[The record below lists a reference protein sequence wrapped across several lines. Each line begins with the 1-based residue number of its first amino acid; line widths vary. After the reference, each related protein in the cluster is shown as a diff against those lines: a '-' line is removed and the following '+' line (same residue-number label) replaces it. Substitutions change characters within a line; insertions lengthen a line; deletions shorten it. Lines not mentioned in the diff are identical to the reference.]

1 MYLVNSLASPFFGI
15 SNKILIDI
23 AYVVYIH
30 HIWLNVLELN
40 PN

>member
-1 MYLVNSLASPFFGI
+1 MYLVNSLASPYFCI
-15 SNKILIDI
+15 SKKILIDI
-23 AYVVYIH
+23 AYVD